1 MMTPHES
8 MSNPS
13 SKQMFYFIF
22 DISRISHN
30 KTPNSLID
38 SWIIVARF
46 AFKLFGEITLTLD
59 TIDFVVTKKL
69 GAFTFFS
76 SFLRFF
82 FDFEMNVAY
91 EESYYSTSLDSENYC

>member
-46 AFKLFGEITLTLD
+46 AFKFFGEITLTLD